1 MNQNAR
7 PGREVGVEAV
17 GGTGPAGAHR
27 ELIARIRSALAG
39 RRQSEVARDAGIQ
52 PSTLSNVLNA
62 KAVPTLTTLD
72 LLARALDVTGPDLVE
87 LHRLRARA
95 DARTRRIGDYLTA
108 ARDAAREHPYAGV
121 LPGIAPPLAA
131 VYLNQRVHPWERA
144 SGAGSL
150 PADDLLAGGRTC
162 VVLAGPGG
170 GKSSL
175 LRTWLHRGTEP
186 WLEGR
191 GGVQVPVL
199 VPAAALVDAPLAD
212 AVAAAVNRD
221 LDGLVERLPPAFFA
235 TEPQR
240 GAGWLVLVDGL
251 DEVTDGAARRKVL
264 RRLADTSRGT
274 HTGLYRFIVATRPL
288 PGPEL
293 DLLGADVP
301 RYELQPFG
309 RDDLPLVAA
318 SWFRCLEVP
327 DPEDTTRRFLRAL
340 DRTRLAALA
349 HVPLMTAML
358 CQLHAA
364 APEQPLPA
372 GRGQVYRDFIELLH
386 RHQRRAGS
394 PHTLPL
400 AAAEDA
406 LDRLPGLIAHLA
418 AERLAGSTTPALDF
432 LCSGL
437 EALRPPRVPEHDWR
451 AFLETAARRSGLLVP
466 RGGDLVFL
474 HQTLLEHLAARHL
487 VRDPKEGARAI
498 RRAFHRRRRHAPG
511 IPLSPYATGTPPGI
525 RPRVWFLFRYWQP
538 PSDLSSTGFLL
549 DAAHEAGLTLRRSPL
564 RRLAR
569 RGGLPGWE
577 FIASLAAMGTW
588 LPDDVV
594 ATVAESLHAYG
605 LRKAHTRSREEAAEA
620 LTRLGDP
627 RGPDQLHA
635 LTARSDSS
643 DSARLRAGAALVE
656 HGDPRGPAALL
667 AFSRDADASGHVRIA
682 AAALTSRTGD
692 PRGADVLRALALD
705 PEIADHERVEAAA
718 QSAGVGDPRAADLLH
733 TLSADTTVGV
743 LFRVKAADLL
753 ASSGDPRGAERLR
766 VLGHSRNVAVSAR
779 SAAGEALVRLAEP
792 EAAEVFHRLATERG
806 ELPND
811 VLHHA
816 QSSRIEAARRLVT
829 LGDPRGPGLL
839 LAFSRAPEVGCFPRV
854 RAAIS
859 LAAVDKPAAAEQLHA
874 LTRSVDLP
882 DEARLDAAVH
892 LAGLGDR
899 RASPVLHRLALRPG
913 TADHSR
919 MQAARAL
926 VALGDPGAAGLLRAL
941 PPLFR
946 PSVHSDLLLDVP
958 RLLAE
963 LGDSHAAELLTK
975 LAPDQRPG
983 AYDRAEARRILTL
996 LQEPRPGTG

>member
-1 MNQNAR
+1 MR
-7 PGREVGVEAV
+7 
-17 GGTGPAGAHR
+17 GTGPAGAHR

-52 PSTLSNVLNA
+52 PSTLSNILNA

-87 LHRLRARA
+87 LHRLRVRA
-95 DARTRRIGDYLTA
+95 DARTRRIDDYLTA

-131 VYLNQRVHPWERA
+131 VYLNQRVHPWERP
-144 SGAGSL
+144 SEAGSL

-175 LRTWLHRGTEP
+175 LRTWLHRGAEL

-191 GGVQVPVL
+191 GGAQVPVL
-199 VPAAALVDAPLAD
+199 VPAAALVGAPLAD
-212 AVAAAVNRD
+212 AVADAVNRD
-221 LDGLVERLPPAFFA
+221 LGGLVERLPPPFFA
-235 TEPQR
+235 AEPQP
-240 GAGWLVLVDGL
+240 GVGWLILVDGL
-251 DEVTDGAARRKVL
+251 DEVTDDDARRRVL
-264 RRLADTSRGT
+264 RRLADTSRGA
-274 HTGLYRFIVATRPL
+274 HAGLYRFIVATRPL

-293 DLLGADVP
+293 DLLGAGVP

-372 GRGQVYRDFIELLH
+372 GRGQVYRDFVELLH
-386 RHQRRAGS
+386 RHQRRVGS
-394 PHTLPL
+394 PHTLPEPT
-400 AAAEDA
+400 AAAEKA
-406 LDRLPGLIAHLA
+406 LDHLPGLIAHLA

-432 LCSGL
+432 LCSRLG
-437 EALRPPRVPEHDWR
+437 ALRPPRVPERDWR
-451 AFLETAARRSGLLVP
+451 AFLDTAARRGGLLIP

-474 HQTLLEHLAARHL
+474 HQTLLEHLAAQHL

-498 RRAFHRRRRHAPG
+498 RRAFHRRQRRTPG

-525 RPRVWFLFRYWQP
+525 SPRVWFLFRYWQP

-605 LRKAHTRSREEAAEA
+605 LRKAHPSSHKEAAEA

-635 LTARSDSS
+635 LATRSDSS
-643 DSARLRAGAALVE
+643 DSARLRAAEALAE

-667 AFSRDADASGHVRIA
+667 ALCRDVDAASHVRIA
-682 AAALTSRTGD
+682 AAALTARIGD
-692 PRGADVLRALALD
+692 PRGADTLRALALD
-705 PEIADHERVEAAA
+705 PEMADHERVEAAA
-718 QSAGVGDPRAADLLH
+718 RSAGVGDPGAAALLH

-753 ASSGDPRGAERLR
+753 ASSGDPRGAERLQ
-766 VLGHSRNVAVSAR
+766 VLGRSRNVATSAR
-779 SAAGEALVRLAEP
+779 SAAGEALVRLDEP
-792 EAAEVFHRLATERG
+792 AAAEVFHLLATERD
-806 ELPND
+806 ELPD
-811 VLHHA
+811 DSFHRA
-816 QSSRIEAARRLVT
+816 RSSRVEAARRLVS

-839 LAFSRAPEVGCFPRV
+839 LAFSRDPEVGCFPRV
-854 RAAIS
+854 RAAVS
-859 LAAVDKPAAAEQLHA
+859 LAAVDKPAAVEQLHA
-874 LTRSVDLP
+874 LTGSADLP
-882 DEARLDAAVH
+882 DGARLDAAVH
-892 LAGLGDR
+892 LAALGDR
-899 RASPVLHRLALRPG
+899 RAAPVLHLLALRPG
-913 TADHSR
+913 TADHTR
-919 MQAARAL
+919 VQAARAL
-926 VALGDPGAAGLLRAL
+926 VGLGDPGAAGFLRAL
-941 PPLFR
+941 PQLFR

-963 LGDSHAAELLTK
+963 LGDPHASELLTT
-975 LAPDQRPG
+975 LAPDRRPG
-983 AYDRAEARRILTL
+983 AYDRVEARRILAL
-996 LQEPRPGTG
+996 LHEHRPGTS